1 MVTTRESWVAPDALR
16 PNTWNPNRMDDFM
29 YAKELESIKRFGF
42 AVPIIVR
49 STATGLEIVDGE
61 HRWRAA
67 KELGL
72 DRIPIWDLGRISD
85 MDAKQLTIVLNETRG
100 QPDKERL
107 ARLVQNLAITEP
119 TAALQSLLPFSESVF
134 AELANL
140 QKFDWQALEQQTQHA
155 AAERT
160 KWVERLYRMPRDVA
174 EILDQAITKV
184 KSNVKAELNDDL
196 TDWQALEVLAAE
208 YLSGV

>member
-1 MVTTRESWVAPDALR
+1 MVSSRESWVAPSALR

-61 HRWRAA
+61 HRWKAA
-67 KELGL
+67 VELGL
-72 DRIPIWDLGRISD
+72 SRIPIWDLGRLSD

-100 QPDKERL
+100 QPDKQLL
-107 ARLVQNLAITEP
+107 AKLVQNLAVTEP
-119 TAALQSLLPFSESVF
+119 SAALESLLPFSQSVF

-140 QKFDWQALEQQTQHA
+140 QKFDWQALEEKTQQQ

-160 KWVERLYRMPRDVA
+160 RWVERLYRMPKDVA
-174 EILDQAITKV
+174 EVLDQAVARV
-184 KSNVKAELNDDL
+184 KTNMKAELDDDL

-208 YLSGV
+208 YLGGA